1 MAFIRR
7 CAMQHV
13 EGNQKDDGAEER
25 GEATMLSKDKTRIE
39 WVSMSLRVFR
49 VARRTHDLYF
59 LQDRA
64 AITCCGGELRE
75 AAKKEAATG
84 MVGKASTG
92 SDTRLV
98 NLPWQFNEDVY
109 KPEREYRERRQ
120 KHFRFRPESN
130 RSIGHT
136 FIFRQLWFCRSSEII
151 AKYRRKAITFSNL

>member
-1 MAFIRR
+1 
-7 CAMQHV
+7 
-13 EGNQKDDGAEER
+13 
-25 GEATMLSKDKTRIE
+25 
-39 WVSMSLRVFR
+39 MSLRVFR

-98 NLPWQFNEDVY
+98 NLPWQINEDVY

-120 KHFRFRPESN
+120 KHFRFRPVIDQSA
-130 RSIGHT
+130 T
-136 FIFRQLWFCRSSEII
+136 LSSFGGYDFADRPKLLQNTGE
-151 AKYRRKAITFSNL
+151 TQ